1 MTIKTFDDQILSLE
15 LNPKHKNLSLRK
27 FQNSSNL
34 KQLLSVNALQRYIN
48 PRSNVYLSS
57 VKGESKK
64 DKEKVLTFR
73 SLKMSNVSRVEMD
86 LNNKKIKL
94 HQDFKGDKEKIQF
107 LQTSFILANIYKDFL
122 VDYGT
127 KLDSRTRTYP
137 WEPLLSRTIGE
148 LKQLL
153 IDLKNKK
160 IKLHQDLK
168 GDIEKRQLVQ
178 TSITLANIYKDFPLD
193 YGTKLDYR
201 TRIYPWESLLS
212 RTTGELKQLLMGFTQ
227 KYLTI
232 NGIKNLMS
240 AYYVFSLNN
249 TLEFRKFLKNNNLN
263 SRNSFK
269 L

>member
-94 HQDFKGDKEKIQF
+94 HQDFKGI
-107 LQTSFILANIYKDFL
+107 
-122 VDYGT
+122 
-127 KLDSRTRTYP
+127 
-137 WEPLLSRTIGE
+137 
-148 LKQLL
+148 
-153 IDLKNKK
+153 KK
-160 IKLHQDLK
+160 KYNFY
-168 GDIEKRQLVQ
+168 RQV
-178 TSITLANIYKDFPLD
+178 
-193 YGTKLDYR
+193 
-201 TRIYPWESLLS
+201 SL
-212 RTTGELKQLLMGFTQ
+212 
-227 KYLTI
+227 
-232 NGIKNLMS
+232 
-240 AYYVFSLNN
+240 
-249 TLEFRKFLKNNNLN
+249 
-263 SRNSFK
+263 
-269 L
+269 